1 MPPPRAHRFYPRP
14 LLFLHIPKAAG
25 STLMEIVVRQ
35 YPGGKGFRFT
45 GSPENLAGFI
55 GLSEPE
61 RASYDVLHGHVA
73 YGVHRHIPGDATSIT
88 MLRDPVERII
98 SHYYFVLRKPDHY
111 LHERVS
117 RGGGGGGPMTL
128 RQYVEQR
135 TSIELDND
143 QTRYFIEQPDPRD
156 RFTPITPELLEAAK
170 ANLERRMVVVG
181 LAERFDESLVLAQ
194 CAFGWLNVTYERKNV
209 TENRPGQAAIDP
221 QTLDLIR
228 DINRYDVALYEH
240 AVTLFERQVSTLGDV
255 FDERLRLFRSQQ
267 ARRAEGAR
275 APYTTAPWSASSRPS
290 SSSAPWSS
298 SPSST

>member
-1 MPPPRAHRFYPRP
+1 MPRPRAHRYFPRP
-14 LLFLHIPKAAG
+14 LIFLHVPKAAG

-35 YPGGKGFRFT
+35 FAGGKGFRFT
-45 GSPENLAGFI
+45 GSPDNLAGFI
-55 GLSEPE
+55 AMTEAE
-61 RASYDVLHGHVA
+61 RASYDVLHGHVP
-73 YGVHRHIPGDATSIT
+73 YGIHTHVPGGATYIT

-111 LHERVS
+111 LHDRVA
-117 RGGGGGGPMTL
+117 RGGPRGGAML
-128 RQYVEQR
+128 LHQYVEQR

-143 QTRYFIEQPDPRD
+143 QTRYFIEQPNPAD
-156 RFTPITPELLEAAK
+156 RFTPITPDLLDAAK
-170 ANLERRMVVVG
+170 STLGRHMAVVG

-221 QTLDLIR
+221 ATLALIR

-240 AVTLFERQVSTLGDV
+240 AVTLFERQVTVLGDA
-255 FDERLRLFRSQQ
+255 FDARLRDFRTRQ
-267 ARRAEGAR
+267 ARRADAAS
-275 APYTTAPWSASSRPS
+275 APYTTAPWSESSPPS
-290 SSSAPWSS
+290 SSSARWSS